1 MGRMSDREKREREKI
16 RAELKA
22 RGIIQ
27 PDKKRLDRRKLSD
40 AAHKELIDRDL
51 YSFGLYLF
59 WALGEMTRHR
69 GRDGRLDKE
78 AVGAAK
84 AIMLAARRQDWE
96 KEQSAL
102 GRCEFKVQEIYEAV
116 KDIYDA

>member
-27 PDKKRLDRRKLSD
+27 PDK
-40 AAHKELIDRDL
+40 ELIDRDL

-59 WALGEMTRHR
+59 W
-69 GRDGRLDKE
+69 
-78 AVGAAK
+78 
-84 AIMLAARRQDWE
+84 
-96 KEQSAL
+96 AL